1 MKLPQLPLAG
11 TPPLKSMAAGEHG
24 VGQASRLSLN
34 SPGPELETGATPVLR
49 PWSSVARRT
58 SSAFT
63 MVEIAISLAVIA
75 FALVAIIGVL
85 PHGLSVQRENR
96 EETIINQDASVFLS
110 AIRNGEWGLD
120 SLTNYVMG
128 ITVTTVQYNSRTQL
142 VRPVVT
148 WSYATRSNA
157 PAFTLTNLSPLQLT
171 NGRSIVGLL
180 STPKYRP
187 GIVAGNFEINQVV
200 AYVRAFSGIATE
212 KPPQANADVQAD
224 AFAYRLI
231 CENQQV
237 PMHYVDP
244 PPPPAVAPNYTMQ
257 LTNNLRELRL
267 TFRWPLNHK
276 GQSGKGRQTFRAQ
289 VAGFPEREVNGYP
302 RDLYFF
308 RPTTFVKALP

>member
-1 MKLPQLPLAG
+1 MKL
-11 TPPLKSMAAGEHG
+11 
-24 VGQASRLSLN
+24 SLTQS
-34 SPGPELETGATPVLR
+34 SPRAT
-49 PWSSVARRT
+49 A
-58 SSAFT
+58 AFT

-85 PHGLSVQRENR
+85 PSGLTVQRENR
-96 EETIINQDASVFLS
+96 EETIINQDASVFLN
-110 AIRNGEWGLD
+110 AIRNGERGLD

-128 ITVTTVQYNSRTQL
+128 ITVTTVQYNSQTQL

-148 WSYATRSNA
+148 RSYVTRSN
-157 PAFTLTNLSPLQLT
+157 PPSFNLSNTVLPLLELT

-180 STPKYRP
+180 GTPKYQTGLIP
-187 GIVAGNFEINQVV
+187 GGFEMNQVV

-231 CENQQV
+231 CENQPV
-237 PMHYVDP
+237 PAYYVEP
-244 PPPPAVAPNYTMQ
+244 PPPPAGVTNFAMQ

-267 TFRWPLNHK
+267 TFRWPLNQN
-276 GQSGKGRQTFRAQ
+276 GLTGNGRQTFRTQ
-289 VAGFPEREVNGYP
+289 VSGHPERTNGYP

-308 RPTTFVKALP
+308 RPTTFVKAQP